1 LRLPTQSPSPEL
13 LVLTAA
19 LLWAAPLAAQQAR
32 EIGIQ
37 AIGTASDPAL
47 AIGALYGALRT
58 SNRTRMSV
66 AGGVGGSA
74 GELAFR
80 AELLGHFLLSPNKRK
95 GAAPYFA
102 AGVAAIGGPVSRG
115 YLVLTLGVEQR
126 PGAGAGW
133 AAEAGVGGGV
143 RVALGYRWRRHRSG
157 RLP

>member
-1 LRLPTQSPSPEL
+1 M
-13 LVLTAA
+13 AA
-19 LLWAAPLAAQQAR
+19 LLWARPLAAQQPH

-37 AIGTASDPAL
+37 AIGTGSDPA
-47 AIGALYGALRT
+47 AGVGALYGALRT
-58 SNRTRMSV
+58 SNRTRLSV

-95 GAAPYFA
+95 GTGPYLA
-102 AGVAAIGGPVSRG
+102 AGVAAVGGPVERG

-126 PGAGAGW
+126 PGGGAGW
-133 AAEAGVGGGV
+133 AAEAGVGGGL
-143 RVALGYRWRRHRSG
+143 RLALGYRWRRLRAG